1 MLSLVQLSPS
11 LLTIISNLLWFYVC
25 ACMGGGG
32 EFPYLILFVPDASPF
47 VAKYFSPGSF
57 KLMFRSVQHEAEAAF
72 S

>member
-1 MLSLVQLSPS
+1 MLGPAQPQFVDNYFQSALVLC
-11 LLTIISNLLWFYVC
+11 VC
-25 ACMGGGG
+25 VYGGG